1 LLRAVTSGRLED
13 AMKVH
18 LELVRR
24 GKNVL
29 EVLASDGWSLENDGD
44 SYAIHHRNVADE
56 VDARRRLTQ
65 LGVLTSRW
73 VRIEFE
79 RMRAVRPNFT
89 EDSHEQF

>member
-1 LLRAVTSGRLED
+1 MR
-13 AMKVH
+13 VH

-29 EVLASDGWSLENDGD
+29 EVLARDGWSLENHGD
-44 SYAIHHRNVADE
+44 SYAIQHRNVDDE
-56 VDARRRLTQ
+56 VAARRRLTQ

-89 EDSHEQF
+89 EDSYEQF